1 MIMVTPESILNR
13 IQNHLSLALRKGI
26 IQLVLDG
33 ADGRE
38 DSQKSERRITQTLA
52 LQFEADQYFADN
64 GLTFKPSPARY
75 WYDFLVEGE
84 DRFWLPVNVKISGF
98 GGSDNLASKEGLFYA
113 MTGVDPKKVPN
124 PTRPTQI
131 WGINAWEP
139 YCDAMAHYFGTNKD
153 ADYYFLVINKTEVGH
168 VFWTSL
174 RHMAA
179 LDPNGNNLPYQAH
192 WARNTQ
198 RIERTWEESAEFLM
212 GVFRQ
217 ALVLRARV
225 LNQFD
230 ASIGKK
236 LKEAQTDE

>member
-1 MIMVTPESILNR
+1 MVSPELILDR
-13 IQNHLSLALRKGI
+13 IANHLSSALRKGI
-26 IQLVLDG
+26 IELVRDG

-52 LQFEADQYFADN
+52 LQFEADQFFADN
-64 GLTFKPSPARY
+64 GLIFEPSPARY

-84 DRFWLPVNVKISGF
+84 DGTWLPVNVKISGF

-113 MTGVDPKKVPN
+113 MTGVDPKKVPHRTN
-124 PTRPTQI
+124 PKQT
-131 WGINAWEP
+131 WGINSWEP
-139 YCDAMAHYFGTNKD
+139 YCEAMAHYFGASKG
-153 ADYYFLVINKTEVGH
+153 ADYYFLVINKTDIGH

-198 RIERTWEESAEFLM
+198 RVERTWEESAQFLM
-212 GVFRQ
+212 GVFRE

-230 ASIGKK
+230 ASVGEK
-236 LKEAQTDE
+236 LKKAAADD